1 MSEDAVRVDPSGQRP
16 GTFGETRTGGGPGGR
31 GGASVGRGGGGSG
44 LPVTTELIV
53 LAVTALAVLIAAAV
67 AENFE
72 AGAAWTLVTVLAVGY
87 MLSRGFAKHEH
98 RGDHHH

>member
-1 MSEDAVRVDPSGQRP
+1 MTEDAVRVDPAGQRS

-31 GGASVGRGGGGSG
+31 GAGSIARRGGSG
-44 LPVTTELIV
+44 LPVPTELLV

-67 AENFE
+67 ADNFE

-98 RGDHHH
+98 RDDHHH

>member
-1 MSEDAVRVDPSGQRP
+1 MSEDAVRVDPAGQRS
-16 GTFGETRTGGGPGGR
+16 GTFGETRTGGGSPGGR
-31 GGASVGRGGGGSG
+31 GAASGGRGSGSG
-44 LPVTTELIV
+44 LPVTTELLV
-53 LAVTALAVLIAAAV
+53 LAVTAIAVLIAAAV
-67 AENFE
+67 ADNFE